1 MSFNGSGTFVIN
13 SSGQPVSANT
23 LIEASVFNA
32 FTADVAT
39 GLSTAITKDGQSTV
53 TANLPMAGYSL
64 TGLGAGSAAGHS
76 LRYEQLF
83 STSAITL
90 LGAMD
95 WVKGA
100 NIASA
105 ATINLTTATGN
116 AVHVTGTTQIDAVT
130 LGSGMWRLVIF
141 DGALTLTH
149 HATNNNLPG
158 GASITTAA
166 NDRALYWADGTTVYC
181 AAYTPAAGLQPKD
194 AELTAIAGL
203 TSAANKVP
211 MFSGSGTATLL
222 DFLDE
227 DNMASDSATAVPSQ
241 QSVKAY
247 VDTFNVPVRQ
257 TILSGPVDSAGL
269 PSFGGATG
277 STTVTATGT
286 LKATAST
293 GVSNYTGSITN
304 PSWTGLSTDGTMYLF
319 LDITSAG
326 VVTTGSTTLVPV
338 YQWGGTY
345 STTSGQN
352 TFNIQEMTMK
362 VGNGAAAVQVYRVF
376 VGEVTVAGNVV
387 TAITWY
393 ALMGRYTSADTAFA
407 AVGTKTTFNHNLG
420 IQYGVEI
427 VPEMICQTGEHGW
440 VAGEIATPVPYYVP
454 GGSYIW
460 TTPGQGNDTRNACSY
475 TTGANG
481 VSGIVVKT
489 TGALTSIAAANWKLR
504 ISAYRKW

>member
-1 MSFNGSGTFVIN
+1 MPRNGSGAY
-13 SSGQPVSANT
+13 SRAVSAYVYNT
-23 LIEASVFNA
+23 IISQTDVNAEMDDIATALTASIA
-32 FTADVAT
+32 
-39 GLSTAITKDGQSTV
+39 KDGQTTP
-53 TANLPMAGYSL
+53 TANLPMGGFKL
-64 TGLGAGSAAGHS
+64 TGLAAGSAAGNS

-83 STSAITL
+83 TTSAVQL

-105 ATINLTTATGN
+105 TTINLTTATGN

-130 LGSGMWRLVIF
+130 LGSGMWRMVIF
-141 DGALTLTH
+141 DGILTLAH

-158 GASITTAA
+158 GANITTAA
-166 NDRALYWADGTTVYC
+166 NDRALYWSDGTTVYC
-181 AAYTPAAGLQPKD
+181 AAYTPAAGLQTKD

-203 TSAANKVP
+203 VSAANKVP
-211 MFSGSGTATLL
+211 MFSGIGTATLL

-227 DNMASDSATAVPSQ
+227 DNMSSDSATAVPSQ

-247 VDTFNVPVRQ
+247 FDTFNVPVRQ
-257 TILSGPVDSAGL
+257 TVLTGPVDSAGL

-277 STTVTATGT
+277 SATVTASGT

-293 GVSNYTGSITN
+293 GASNYTGSITN

-345 STTSGQN
+345 STTNLQN

-362 VGNGAAAVQVYRVF
+362 AGNGSTAAQVYRVF
-376 VGEVTVAGNVV
+376 AGEVTVAGNVV

-393 ALMGRYTSADTAFA
+393 ALMGRYVSADTATLPA
-407 AVGTKTTFNHNLG
+407 SGIAVSKNHN
-420 IQYGVEI
+420 IGVQ
-427 VPEMICQTGEHGW
+427 PTQTELWFRNTTTDAGY
-440 VAGEIATPVPYYVP
+440 VAGDVLRNPSSQPPSGFHPQSVFSTYKTVGFTSTNHSTPWV
-454 GGSYIW
+454 
-460 TTPGQGNDTRNACSY
+460 TQE
-475 TTGANG
+475 
-481 VSGIVVKT
+481 KT
-489 TGALTSIAAANWKLR
+489 TGAMTQLTLANWSYFLTASR
-504 ISAYRKW
+504 GW